1 MKLRLILFF
10 ITSSVALVGVA
21 PANAGNIALGATVTI
36 ASGGSLKV
44 NPGTPISVVTDGI
57 FTPEDTGFQS
67 STGVAD
73 AVEWSAAYSGNPLV
87 ASGLVLD
94 INLGGEFMITGAI
107 VQADDNDAYMLQ
119 YWDSTSGSWQL
130 LYNVPAISYGYGLRT
145 RPNADQST
153 YAPVGPV
160 ETNMLQFSAVSGD
173 VGDAVS
179 EIQVE
184 GTPVSSGTPEP
195 SSLLLFGSGLAGL
208 VGLVR
213 RKIALRG

>member
-1 MKLRLILFF
+1 
-10 ITSSVALVGVA
+10 
-21 PANAGNIALGATVTI
+21 
-36 ASGGSLKV
+36 
-44 NPGTPISVVTDGI
+44 
-57 FTPEDTGFQS
+57 
-67 STGVAD
+67 
-73 AVEWSAAYSGNPLV
+73 
-87 ASGLVLD
+87 
-94 INLGGEFMITGAI
+94 MITGAI

-184 GTPVSSGTPEP
+184 GTRFRRGLQSRPACFFSAAAWWDWWPGAPKDRLTRLIVSN
-195 SSLLLFGSGLAGL
+195 
-208 VGLVR
+208 
-213 RKIALRG
+213 

>member
-10 ITSSVALVGVA
+10 ITSSIALVGVA

-36 ASGGSLKV
+36 ASGGDLRYNSAPL
-44 NPGTPISVVTDGI
+44 SVVTDGL
-57 FTPEDTGFQS
+57 FLPEYTGFHDS
-67 STGVAD
+67 NGMANS
-73 AVEWSAAYSGNPLV
+73 VEWTGQYSGNPLV

-94 INLGGEFMITGAI
+94 INLGGEFMITGAM
-107 VQADDNDAYMLQ
+107 VQADNNDGYMLQ
-119 YWDSTSGSWQL
+119 YWDSGSSSWQL
-130 LYNVPAISYGYGLRT
+130 LYNVSSVGGYGFMT
-145 RPNADQST
+145 RPNGNQTT

-160 ETNMLQFSAVSGD
+160 ETDMLQFSAVYGD
-173 VGDAVS
+173 GGDAVS

-195 SSLLLFGSGLAGL
+195 SSLLLFGSGLVGL

>member
-10 ITSSVALVGVA
+10 ITSGVALVGVA
-21 PANAGNIALGATVTI
+21 PANAGNIALGAAVTI
-36 ASGGSLKV
+36 ASGSSLLY
-44 NPGTPISVVTDGI
+44 NSAPLSVVTDGV
-57 FTPEDTGFQS
+57 FTPEDTAFHSG
-67 STGVAD
+67 TGMAD
-73 AVEWSAAYSGNPLV
+73 SVEWSEGYSGNPSV

-94 INLGGEFMITGAI
+94 INLGGEFIITGAI

-119 YWDSTSGSWQL
+119 YWDSASASWQV
-130 LYNVPAISYGYGLRT
+130 LYNVPAISSGYGFRT
-145 RPNADQST
+145 RPNGDQLT
-153 YAPVGPV
+153 YEPVGPV
-160 ETNMLQFSAVSGD
+160 ETDMLQFSAVSGD
-173 VGDAVS
+173 GGDAVS

>member
-10 ITSSVALVGVA
+10 ITSGVALVGVA

-36 ASGGSLKV
+36 ASGGYLLY
-44 NPGTPISVVTDGI
+44 NQAPLSVVTDGV
-57 FTPEDTGFQS
+57 FTPEDTAFHS
-67 STGVAD
+67 VTGMAE
-73 AVEWSAAYSGNPLV
+73 AVEWTGQYSGNPLV

-94 INLGGEFMITGAI
+94 INLGAEYVITGAI
-107 VQADDNDAYMLQ
+107 VQADDNDSYMLQ
-119 YWDSTSGSWQL
+119 YWDSASGSWQL
-130 LYNVPAISYGYGLRT
+130 LYNVPAISEGYGLRT
-145 RPNADQST
+145 RPNADQTT

-173 VGDAVS
+173 GGDAVS
-179 EIQVE
+179 EIQIN

-195 SSLLLFGSGLAGL
+195 SSLLLFGSGLVGL